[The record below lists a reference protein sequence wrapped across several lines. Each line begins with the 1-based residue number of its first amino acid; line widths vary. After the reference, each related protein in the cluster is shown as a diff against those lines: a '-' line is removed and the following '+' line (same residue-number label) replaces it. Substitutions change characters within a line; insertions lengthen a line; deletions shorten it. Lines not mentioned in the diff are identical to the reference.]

1 MASLFLSANLH
12 AAVVTWTV
20 DAVGDLGQTVTGTFD
35 NDASLGTGSAVSVT
49 NVDIQVSGGSSP
61 STTTAHWTA
70 NSASATYD
78 LSGNTPNASFSD
90 VLLLLSWPN
99 GGPLNSVLTDAGG
112 TYDLDS
118 TGPGASRMVLI
129 NNNIFIGESFI
140 TGTISAPIAV
150 PAELTNDE
158 WIITGV
164 DAFGIWDGS
173 TIHFETQVQNGLDLN
188 LTGYFDWIGS
198 GNATGSFGR
207 ENFTGT
213 LFSDNR
219 IELIGFEIVPPS
231 QGIGLGAYSGKLSA
245 TGTQITDGIWGVA
258 GGNIITGAWS
268 AISLSSNIVELGDLN
283 IINDAGNPSDGLR
296 YLDMSYS
303 DGLTLEAALIKAQA
317 TYPNARIATASE
329 FDDLFS
335 AAGIPYSGVS
345 TASDGFLV
353 GADAQIA
360 GDGCAAC
367 ITLVG
372 QLGGT
377 IGAGETLIW
386 TDPDGSNDPASTRDI
401 VRIDTFGPSGALG
414 RAFLQHATFQTGIPG
429 TADYAGFLLV
439 SSPSNIVELGD
450 LNIIND
456 AGNPSDGLRYLDM
469 SYSDGLTLEAA
480 LVKAQATYPNAR
492 IATASEFDDLF
503 SAAGIPYSGASTA
516 SDGFLVGA
524 DAQIAGDGCAA
535 CITLVG
541 QLGGTIGAGETLIWT
556 DPDGSSNPASTR
568 DIVRIDTFGPSGA
581 RGRAF
586 LQHATF
592 QTGIPGTADYAGFLL
607 VSSPVVPTTPV
618 DLSGTIKT
626 INGEDV
632 CAIVLASGQ
641 FMFSCN
647 PIGELSLTNLPRE
660 NNGTVKRQI
669 YADGFFPKIDILP
682 GSSNEEVVMTL
693 SGTCPS
699 YNTPY
704 DPGFVPGSAG
714 KRINIAG
721 RVLTPNGQ
729 TPICAIVLANGQF
742 MFSCD
747 GTGSYALNIPLDTN
761 GQFKLQV
768 YADGFAPTIQ
778 TFDEFKAA
786 NDVRMA
792 QATECQ

>member
-112 TYDLDS
+112 TYYLDS

-401 VRIDTFGPSGALG
+401 VRIDTFGPSGA
-414 RAFLQHATFQTGIPG
+414 
-429 TADYAGFLLV
+429 
-439 SSPSNIVELGD
+439 
-450 LNIIND
+450 
-456 AGNPSDGLRYLDM
+456 
-469 SYSDGLTLEAA
+469 
-480 LVKAQATYPNAR
+480 
-492 IATASEFDDLF
+492 
-503 SAAGIPYSGASTA
+503 
-516 SDGFLVGA
+516 
-524 DAQIAGDGCAA
+524 
-535 CITLVG
+535 
-541 QLGGTIGAGETLIWT
+541 
-556 DPDGSSNPASTR
+556 
-568 DIVRIDTFGPSGA
+568 

-792 QATECQ
+792 RATECQ